1 MGWEGPDGLE
11 YKNGF
16 GRMIQDTRLGWEV
29 GSDTRMGWEEW
40 FRYKDE
46 MGIRVQ
52 DTRMGLG
59 GCFRIQGWVWED
71 DSGYKD
77 GFGRMFYKVELGS
90 RFRYKD
96 GWEEWFRIQGWV
108 GKKGSGYKDGW

>member
-1 MGWEGPDGLE
+1 
-11 YKNGF
+11 
-16 GRMIQDTRLGWEV
+16 MIQDTRLGWEV

-59 GCFRIQGWVWED
+59 G
-71 DSGYKD
+71 
-77 GFGRMFYKVELGS
+77 
-90 RFRYKD
+90 
-96 GWEEWFRIQGWV
+96 
-108 GKKGSGYKDGW
+108 

>member
-1 MGWEGPDGLE
+1 
-11 YKNGF
+11 
-16 GRMIQDTRLGWEV
+16 MIQDTRLGWEV

-59 GCFRIQGWVWED
+59 GCFKIQGWVWED
-71 DSGYKD
+71 VLGYKV
-77 GFGRMFYKVELGS
+77 GLGS

-96 GWEEWFRIQGWV
+96 GLRRMVQDTRMG
-108 GKKGSGYKDGW
+108 